1 MMVDNYI
8 SILKAVKK
16 WDIPSK
22 LKINYTTRHA
32 TNLGKMAFLLEEERI
47 ETDPEF
53 KKEIMY
59 YWYDK
64 KENWVEIVVINDK
77 KNIRT

>member
-1 MMVDNYI
+1 MGY
-8 SILKAVKK
+8 S
-16 WDIPSK
+16 
-22 LKINYTTRHA
+22 LKIENKLYHSTR
-32 TNLGKMAFLLEEERI
+32 NKFREDGILLEEERI

-53 KKEIMY
+53 KKEITY